1 MRDEIKAVFFR
12 TTNQLSHSGRLGYAN
27 KNSVEQ
33 KKSYLLYQIGLLRDY
48 LGKQNND

>member
-1 MRDEIKAVFFR
+1 MRDAIKAIFFR

-27 KNSVEQ
+27 NSSVEQ
-33 KKSYLLYQIGLLRDY
+33 KKSYLLYEIGLLRDY